1 MLSKPF
7 NVASGSLSLSHTLPT
22 FERSGDPSRSGGGE
36 TSYFPRR
43 LFCTRK
49 SGQSAWPCKPARVST
64 AAAADPS
71 RFPSPSFREARQ
83 ARGGRERQGWGEK
96 GGELPACTLSSR
108 PGPKSR
114 LRVLL
119 LPACERAEEVERRS
133 LAGGRGLGG
142 GGLSVR
148 AAEAPAIG
156 RPRSHGV
163 GAGAEAGAGPAP
175 ARSLARARGPPRLH
189 RHDTD
194 TLSLQLLSEPGALG
208 TRRRGQPE
216 PRTPEL
222 ARPPAPPAAP
232 RAAAPACLG
241 AGGGDRSPAP
251 ASGARLPAA
260 AAAAARLPVPGA
272 RGSRRVSEAAAA
284 EAGERSRRHRG
295 RPPRFPARTALCSAS
310 APVTFP
316 GRLPRPRAPGPAPQ
330 AGARPSPALPYRG
343 AAGGRRRPGG
353 GGRRGRL
360 QRPPASALCAL
371 PGRTAAPPPPRGS
384 PGARSWGRGSG
395 HLAGLGA
402 GRPCPEGAKRRGARE
417 VEPAPA
423 AARRLSQR
431 PLPGLRPRRTQA
443 PAHAGRPQLRRVPGA
458 GSSSRQQRRRE
469 RKTGLCSAPAART
482 FPVAFGGG
490 GRPEVCACHRRLD

>member
-7 NVASGSLSLSHTLPT
+7 NVSSGSLSLSHTLPT

-49 SGQSAWPCKPARVST
+49 SGQSAWPCEPARVST

-71 RFPSPSFREARQ
+71 RFPSPSFCEARQ

-163 GAGAEAGAGPAP
+163 GAGAEAGAGPAS

-222 ARPPAPPAAP
+222 ARPPAPPP
-232 RAAAPACLG
+232 RRPPRGGPRLPGRGRRGSLAGSGQWRPA
-241 AGGGDRSPAP
+241 AGGGCSSRPAPSAGRSGKPARFGGGGGRGRRALPAAPGPPSSVPCTHRAVLRLRSGDLPGAPSPAP
-251 ASGARLPAA
+251 R
-260 AAAAARLPVPGA
+260 
-272 RGSRRVSEAAAA
+272 
-284 EAGERSRRHRG
+284 
-295 RPPRFPARTALCSAS
+295 
-310 APVTFP
+310 
-316 GRLPRPRAPGPAPQ
+316 PRPRAPGRGEALSSASLPRSRGRAAQARGEGSPRPAAAPPRLR
-330 AGARPSPALPYRG
+330 ALCSAGPDRRSSAAAREPGRPKLGARPRSPRRAGSGQALP
-343 AAGGRRRPGG
+343 
-353 GGRRGRL
+353 
-360 QRPPASALCAL
+360 
-371 PGRTAAPPPPRGS
+371 
-384 PGARSWGRGSG
+384 
-395 HLAGLGA
+395 
-402 GRPCPEGAKRRGARE
+402 
-417 VEPAPA
+417 
-423 AARRLSQR
+423 
-431 PLPGLRPRRTQA
+431 
-443 PAHAGRPQLRRVPGA
+443 
-458 GSSSRQQRRRE
+458 
-469 RKTGLCSAPAART
+469 
-482 FPVAFGGG
+482 
-490 GRPEVCACHRRLD
+490 

>member
-1 MLSKPF
+1 MMLSKPF

-49 SGQSAWPCKPARVST
+49 SGQSAWPCEPARVST
-64 AAAADPS
+64 AAAADLS

-96 GGELPACTLSSR
+96 GGELPACTLASR

-222 ARPPAPPAAP
+222 ARPPAPPPPPARRPPPA
-232 RAAAPACLG
+232 RA
-241 AGGGDRSPAP
+241 R
-251 ASGARLPAA
+251 
-260 AAAAARLPVPGA
+260 
-272 RGSRRVSEAAAA
+272 
-284 EAGERSRRHRG
+284 EAGIACRLRPVAPGCRRRLQQPPG
-295 RPPRFPARTALCSAS
+295 SQCRALGEAGAFRRQRRPRPAS
-310 APVTFP
+310 APGGT
-316 GRLPRPRAPGPAPQ
+316 
-330 AGARPSPALPYRG
+330 G
-343 AAGGRRRPGG
+343 AALLGSLHAPR
-353 GGRRGRL
+353 
-360 QRPPASALCAL
+360 C
-371 PGRTAAPPPPRGS
+371 APPP
-384 PGARSWGRGSG
+384 
-395 HLAGLGA
+395 
-402 GRPCPEGAKRRGARE
+402 
-417 VEPAPA
+417 
-423 AARRLSQR
+423 
-431 PLPGLRPRRTQA
+431 LR
-443 PAHAGRPQLRRVPGA
+443 
-458 GSSSRQQRRRE
+458 
-469 RKTGLCSAPAART
+469 
-482 FPVAFGGG
+482 
-490 GRPEVCACHRRLD
+490 